1 MTSFNDPMKRALED
15 TINQNIVSNHKEA
28 SHDFEN
34 YGFEIDYSLVDEG
47 VHVTDK
53 FISVVFDGTFH
64 KIGIDVPDIKR
75 TYNELPYYETN
86 GRNL

>member
-15 TINQNIVSNHKEA
+15 TINQNIIANHKEA
-28 SHDFEN
+28 SKDFEDL
-34 YGFEIDYSLVDEG
+34 GFEVDYSLVDEG

-53 FISVVFDGTFH
+53 FISVIFDGTFH
-64 KIGIDVPDIKR
+64 KIGIDDSKIQR
-75 TYNELPYYETN
+75 TYNNLPYYEEN